1 MRESDEKKDML
12 MNDPDLNDEKKP
24 KINLLNDER
33 VRAWAV
39 QALVLLLLIGVAAYA
54 VYNTAYNLRKAGITT
69 GFGFLKETAGF
80 EIGLA
85 LIDYSRESTYARAF
99 LVGILNTLLVSV
111 LGIFFATILGF
122 FLGIIRLSSN
132 WLVSRM
138 ATAYTEIIRNIPLML
153 QVLFWYLAILSPLPG
168 PREALGFKNVIF
180 LCNRGMQIPRPLWEE
195 GSAVVLIAL
204 ATAVILSVLLILW
217 SRARQRQTGK
227 QFPAYLTSLG
237 LMIGMSFF
245 ALILTD
251 FPISWEIPILKGF
264 NFNGGVTILPELL
277 ALWLSLTLYTA
288 TFIGEYVRSG
298 IMAVDKGQR
307 EAAFALG
314 HSPWMT
320 YRLVIIP
327 QAMRVVT
334 PPLISQYLT
343 LVKNSSLAVV
353 VGYPDLVHVFAGTA
367 LNQSGQA
374 VEIICMTMAVYLT
387 ISLLISLFMNWYNR
401 KYALRG
407 T

>member
-1 MRESDEKKDML
+1 
-12 MNDPDLNDEKKP
+12 MNGTDLSKEKKP
-24 KINLLNDER
+24 KIYLLNDER
-33 VRAWAV
+33 VRAWII
-39 QALVLLLLIGVAAYA
+39 QAIVLFLLIGGVAYA
-54 VYNTAYNLRKAGITT
+54 IYNTAYNLRKAGITT

-80 EIGLA
+80 EIGLT

-99 LVGILNTLLVSV
+99 LVGISNTLLVSV
-111 LGIFFATILGF
+111 LGIFFSTILGF

-138 ATAYTEIIRNIPLML
+138 AAAYTEIIRNIPLML

-168 PREALGFKNVIF
+168 PREALTFKKVIF

-195 GSAVVLIAL
+195 GFAVVLIAL
-204 ATAVILSVLLILW
+204 IAAVILSAFLLFW
-217 SRARQRQTGK
+217 SKARQRQTGK
-227 QFPAYLTSLG
+227 QFPAYLMSLG
-237 LMIGMSFF
+237 LIIGIPLF

-251 FPISWEIPILKGF
+251 FPVSWEIPVLKGF
-264 NFNGGVTILPELL
+264 NFSGGITILPELL

-334 PPLISQYLT
+334 PPLISQHLT

-387 ISLLISLFMNWYNR
+387 ISLLISLFMNWYNW

>member
-1 MRESDEKKDML
+1 
-12 MNDPDLNDEKKP
+12 MNDPDLSEEEKP

-33 VRAWAV
+33 VRAWVV
-39 QALVLLLLIGVAAYA
+39 QAIIVLLLLAGAAYA
-54 VYNTAYNLRKAGITT
+54 IYNTAYNLHKAGITT
-69 GFGFLKETAGF
+69 GFGFLKETSGF
-80 EIGLA
+80 DISLT
-85 LIDYSRESTYARAF
+85 LFDYSRESTYTQAF
-99 LVGILNTLLVSV
+99 LVGVSNTLLVSI

-132 WLVSRM
+132 WLVSKM
-138 ATAYTEIIRNIPLML
+138 AEVYTEIIRNIPLLL
-153 QVLFWYLAILSPLPG
+153 QVLFWYLAILTPLPG
-168 PREALGFKNVIF
+168 PHEALSFKNVIF
-180 LCNRGMQIPRPLWEE
+180 LCNRGMQIPKPLWEE
-195 GSAVVLIAL
+195 GFAAVPMALTAATIMSAF
-204 ATAVILSVLLILW
+204 LILW
-217 SRARQRQTGK
+217 SRARQRRTGK
-227 QFPAYLTSLG
+227 RFPAYLTSVG
-237 LMIGMSFF
+237 LIIGAPLL
-245 ALILTD
+245 ALTLTD
-251 FPISWEIPILKGF
+251 FPVSWEIPVLKGF

-298 IMAVDKGQR
+298 IMSVDKGQR

-314 HSPWMT
+314 HSPWRT
-320 YRLVIIP
+320 YRLVVIP

-353 VGYPDLVHVFAGTA
+353 IGYPDLVHVFAGTA

>member
-1 MRESDEKKDML
+1 
-12 MNDPDLNDEKKP
+12 MNGPDLNEAKKP
-24 KINLLNDER
+24 RINLLNDER
-33 VRAWAV
+33 VRAWIV
-39 QALVLLLLIGVAAYA
+39 QALVLLLLLAGAAYA

-80 EIGLA
+80 EIGLT
-85 LIDYSRESTYARAF
+85 LIEYSRQSSYARAF

-111 LGIFFATILGF
+111 LGIFFATLLGF

-138 ATAYTEIIRNIPLML
+138 AAAYTEIIRNIPLML

-168 PREALGFKNVIF
+168 PREALSFKNVIF
-180 LCNRGMQIPRPLWEE
+180 LCNRGLQIPKPLWEE
-195 GSAVVLIAL
+195 GFEIVLAAL
-204 ATAVILSVLLILW
+204 ATAAIMSVFLILW

-237 LMIGMSFF
+237 LMIGTPLL
-245 ALILTD
+245 ALIFTD
-251 FPISWEIPILKGF
+251 FPLSWEIPVLKGF
-264 NFNGGVTILPELL
+264 NFAGGVTLLPELL

>member
-1 MRESDEKKDML
+1 MESKA
-12 MNDPDLNDEKKP
+12 PDLNEEQKP
-24 KINLLNDER
+24 KINPLNDER
-33 VRAWAV
+33 VRAWIV
-39 QALVLLLLIGVAAYA
+39 QAIVVFLLVAGAAYA
-54 VYNTAYNLRKAGITT
+54 IYNTAYNLQKAGITT
-69 GFGFLKETAGF
+69 GLGFLDETAGF
-80 EIGLA
+80 DISLT
-85 LIDYSRESTYARAF
+85 LVDYSRESTYAQAF
-99 LVGILNTLLVSV
+99 LVGILNTLLVSI
-111 LGIFFATILGF
+111 LGIFCSTILGF

-138 ATAYTEIIRNIPLML
+138 AAAYTEIIRNIPLLL
-153 QVLFWYLAILSPLPG
+153 QILFWYLAILSPLPG
-168 PREALGFKNVIF
+168 PREALSFKNVIF
-180 LCNRGMQIPRPLWEE
+180 LCNRGLQIPKPLWEE
-195 GSAVVLIAL
+195 GFAAVPIVLTIAVVM
-204 ATAVILSVLLILW
+204 SVFLILW
-217 SRARQRQTGK
+217 SRARQRQTGR

-237 LMIGMSFF
+237 LMIGLPFL
-245 ALILTD
+245 ALLITD
-251 FPISWEIPILKGF
+251 FPVSWEVPALSGF
-264 NFNGGVTILPELL
+264 NFKGGITVLPELL
-277 ALWLSLTLYTA
+277 ALWLALTLYTA

-307 EAAFALG
+307 EAALALG
-314 HSPWMT
+314 QTHWMM

-353 VGYPDLVHVFAGTA
+353 IGYPDLVHVFAGTA

-374 VEIICMTMAVYLT
+374 VEIISMTMAVYLT

>member
-1 MRESDEKKDML
+1 M
-12 MNDPDLNDEKKP
+12 MNGPGLSEEKKP

-39 QALVLLLLIGVAAYA
+39 QALVLLLLLGVAAYA
-54 VYNTAYNLRKAGITT
+54 IYNTAYNLRKAGITT

-80 EIGLA
+80 EIGLT

-111 LGIFFATILGF
+111 LGIFFATLLGF

-138 ATAYTEIIRNIPLML
+138 AAAYTEIIRNIPLML

-168 PREALGFKNVIF
+168 PREALSFKNLIF
-180 LCNRGMQIPRPLWEE
+180 LCNRGMQIPKPLWEK
-195 GSAVVLIAL
+195 GFSAVLIAL
-204 ATAVILSVLLILW
+204 VATVIMSVLLILW
-217 SRARQRQTGK
+217 SRARQRRTGK

-237 LMIGMSFF
+237 LMIGAPLL

-251 FPISWEIPILKGF
+251 FPVSWEIPVIKGF
-264 NFNGGVTILPELL
+264 NFNGGITILPELL

-314 HSPWMT
+314 HNPWMT

>member
-1 MRESDEKKDML
+1 M
-12 MNDPDLNDEKKP
+12 MNGTDLSEEKKP
-24 KINLLNDER
+24 RINLLNDER

-39 QALVLLLLIGVAAYA
+39 QALVLLLLLGVAAY
-54 VYNTAYNLRKAGITT
+54 VIYNTAYNLRKAGITT

-80 EIGLA
+80 EIGLT
-85 LIDYSRESTYARAF
+85 LIDYSRQSTYSRAF
-99 LVGILNTLLVSV
+99 LVGISNTLLVSV
-111 LGIFFATILGF
+111 LGIFFATLLGF

-138 ATAYTEIIRNIPLML
+138 AMAYTEIIRNIPLML

-168 PREALGFKNVIF
+168 PREALSFKNVIF
-180 LCNRGMQIPRPLWEE
+180 LCNRGLQIPKPLWEK
-195 GSAVVLIAL
+195 GFAAVLIAMI
-204 ATAVILSVLLILW
+204 AAAIMAVFLILW
-217 SRARQRQTGK
+217 SRTRQRQTGK

-237 LMIGMSFF
+237 LMIGVSLL

-251 FPISWEIPILKGF
+251 FPLSWEIPVLKGF
-264 NFNGGVTILPELL
+264 NFAGGVAILPELL